1 MMALNGQKTLT
12 ITGNPACGYV
22 LIWKEA
28 NGTPTCTRHCME
40 VPARIKA
47 TAQREGYAI
56 VERAV
61 SWETLTSPYEG

>member
-1 MMALNGQKTLT
+1 MGTNGLKTLT

-22 LIWKEA
+22 LIWREPD
-28 NGTPTCTRHCME
+28 GTTTCTRHLME

-61 SWETLTSPYEG
+61 SWETLASPYEG